1 MSHLLEQDR
10 TEHFTVVGSPYVSE
24 RHDDTRSHYHR
35 YSDEGAHGI
44 GMAAVW
50 LALYAVII
58 GVTLV
63 GKAGLSQAVET
74 VTAFL
79 R

>member
-10 TEHFTVVGSPYVSE
+10 TGSFTVIGSPFVSE
-24 RHDDTRSHYHR
+24 QHDDTRSHYHR
-35 YSDEGAHGI
+35 YSDEGAHGV

-58 GVTLV
+58 GVTLL
-63 GKAGLSQAVET
+63 GKTGAGRLAEI
-74 VTAFL
+74 VTAFVK
-79 R
+79 

>member
-1 MSHLLEQDR
+1 MSHLLEEDR
-10 TEHFTVVGSPYVSE
+10 TELFTVVGSPYVRE
-24 RHDDTRSHYHR
+24 QHDDTRSHYHR
-35 YSDEGAHGI
+35 YSDEGAHGA

-50 LALYAVII
+50 LALYVVII

-63 GKAGLSQAVET
+63 GKAGMGRAVDA

-79 R
+79 G